1 MPGFNP
7 AAAPPA
13 APIAAPNRPP
23 FMPPPL
29 ATPPIAPL
37 IAMAARG
44 PTPGIGI
51 KLAAIGAN
59 FLNKSLLTTF
69 LATLRGAFTIFFT
82 PLNTLLKNPNSGIPV
97 IGLIVMYS
105 PT

>member
-1 MPGFNP
+1 MAEPSK
-7 AAAPPA
+7 A
-13 APIAAPNRPP
+13 P

-37 IAMAARG
+37 IAIAARG

-59 FLNKSLLTTF
+59 FLNKSLLTIFLVILKGAVATF
-69 LATLRGAFTIFFT
+69 LL
-82 PLNTLLKNPNSGIPV
+82 P
-97 IGLIVMYS
+97 
-105 PT
+105 